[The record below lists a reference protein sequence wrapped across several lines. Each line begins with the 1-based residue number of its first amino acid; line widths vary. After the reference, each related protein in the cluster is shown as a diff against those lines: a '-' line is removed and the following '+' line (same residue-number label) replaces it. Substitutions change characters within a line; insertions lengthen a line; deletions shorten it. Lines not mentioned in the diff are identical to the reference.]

1 MILHNGITIRQMA
14 QGSVGFICIVLVW
27 IFLVELI
34 DALTP
39 WDLISDSS
47 PPVTML
53 GLAVAFFLGFKNTS
67 AYGRWVEA
75 RKIWGDLVNGS
86 RDWGNTIAN
95 LVQPDGTPVDAS
107 IRRELLE
114 RHIAWLNLL
123 AFQLRQPAA
132 NGRIRKPWMFGHK
145 PVVDKI
151 ALHQDPECWRS
162 SQLEGDL
169 PRLEGKSNR
178 AAYLMFLQGERL
190 SALARAGQID
200 PYWHVALM
208 QRLSRFTD
216 AQGQSER
223 IKNTPF
229 PRQVAEVGRIFS
241 YIFIFMLPLA
251 FNDERSITVGLDLP
265 IMQSVLLDWT
275 VFAPVGALVCWI
287 FFVTERVSAS
297 MEDPFEGDVTDVP
310 IAAICRMIEI
320 DIRQMTGCGTAP
332 DPVKPVDKA
341 LL

>member
-1 MILHNGITIRQMA
+1 MILHHGITLRQLVK
-14 QGSVGFICIVLVW
+14 GSAGFICIVMAWILLLELVDEVTP
-27 IFLVELI
+27 LELI
-34 DALTP
+34 
-39 WDLISDSS
+39 SNSS

-75 RKIWGDLVNGS
+75 RKIWGDIVNAS
-86 RDWGNTIAN
+86 RDWGNTISN
-95 LVQPDGTPVDAS
+95 LVQADGTPLAPEM
-107 IRRELLE
+107 RRELLE
-114 RHIAWLNLL
+114 RHIAWLNML
-123 AFQLRQPAA
+123 AFQLRQPATH
-132 NGRIRKPWMFGHK
+132 GRARRPWMFGHK

-151 ALHQDPECWRS
+151 ALHQEPECWRDT
-162 SQLEGDL
+162 QLAADMPL
-169 PRLEGKSNR
+169 LEGKSNR
-178 AAYLMFLQGERL
+178 AAYLLFLQGERL
-190 SALARAGQID
+190 SSLAQSGKID

-208 QRLSRFTD
+208 NRLARFAD

-251 FNDERSITVGLDLP
+251 LNDQRSITAGMGYSVTK
-265 IMQSVLLDWT
+265 SVLLDWA
-275 VFAPVGALVCWI
+275 VFAPIGALVCWI

-310 IAAICRMIEI
+310 ISSICRMIEI
-320 DIRQMTGCGTAP
+320 DLRQMTSCGTAP
-332 DPVKPVDKA
+332 QPTEPIDKA

>member
-1 MILHNGITIRQMA
+1 MILHNGITLRQLIK
-14 QGSVGFICIVLVW
+14 GSAGFICIVMAW
-27 IFLVELI
+27 IFLLELVDKI
-34 DALTP
+34 TPMALF
-39 WDLISDSS
+39 SNSS

-75 RKIWGDLVNGS
+75 RKVWGDLVNAS
-86 RDWGNTIAN
+86 RDWGNTIGN
-95 LVQPDGTPVDAS
+95 LVQTDGTPIDPE

-114 RHIAWLNLL
+114 RHIAWVNMLV
-123 AFQLRQPAA
+123 FQLRQPNT
-132 NGRIRKPWMFGHK
+132 NGRSRRPWMFGHK
-145 PVVDKI
+145 PVSDKT
-151 ALHQDPECWRS
+151 ALHQDPECWRT
-162 SQLEGDL
+162 SQLEIDL
-169 PRLEGKSNR
+169 PRLEGKSNQ
-178 AAYLMFLQGERL
+178 AAFLLFLQGERL
-190 SALARAGQID
+190 SKLAQAGRID
-200 PYWHVALM
+200 PYWHVALTN
-208 QRLSRFTD
+208 RLARLAD
-216 AQGQSER
+216 DQGQSER

-251 FNDERSITVGLDLP
+251 FNDERSITIGLELP
-265 IMQSVLLDWT
+265 LIQSVLLDWL

-310 IAAICRMIEI
+310 ISAICRMIEI
-320 DIRQMTGCGTAP
+320 DLRQMTACGAIP
-332 DPVKPVDKA
+332 HAAEPIDKT

>member
-14 QGSVGFICIVLVW
+14 KGSVGFICIVLVW
-27 IFLVELI
+27 IFLLELL
-34 DALTP
+34 DAVTQI
-39 WDLISDSS
+39 DLISGSS
-47 PPVTML
+47 PPVTVL

-75 RKIWGDLVNGS
+75 RKIWGDLVNAS
-86 RDWGNTIAN
+86 RDWGNTIGN
-95 LVQPDGTPVDAS
+95 LVQTDGTPLDAE

-114 RHIAWLNLL
+114 RHVAWLNLL
-123 AFQLRQPAA
+123 AFQLRQPSAT
-132 NGRIRKPWMFGHK
+132 GRTRRPWMFGHK
-145 PVVDKI
+145 PIAHKA
-151 ALHQDPECWRS
+151 ALHQDPDCWRS
-162 SQLEGDL
+162 SQLAADL

-178 AAYLMFLQGERL
+178 ATYLLYLQGERI
-190 SALARAGQID
+190 SALAQSGKID
-200 PYWHVALM
+200 SYWHVALM
-208 QRLSRFTD
+208 NRLARLAD
-216 AQGQSER
+216 DQGQSER

-241 YIFIFMLPLA
+241 YVFIFLLPLA
-251 FNDERSITVGLDLP
+251 FNDERSITIGLDLP
-265 IMQSVLLDWT
+265 VMQSVLLDWL

-310 IAAICRMIEI
+310 ISAICRMIEI
-320 DIRQMTGCGTAP
+320 DLRQMTACGTAP
-332 DPVKPVDKA
+332 PPAKPIDKA